1 MKKKLLIILFLISII
16 SGISALDLEIISVGR
31 NISYRDVTDM
41 FFDDEGNLITFEPAY
56 NGYDLVV
63 HNSEG
68 ECIFRKSHH
77 ERVYPYDK
85 KNRFLN
91 KTPSDFT
98 KKTREIISIEKGV
111 KIELEHGY
119 SIQLLEDILEP
130 EVYDKDYTVLQP
142 HQYDFVPHFFYIFDS
157 TGKLVLN
164 YNAWRINQE
173 ELYPDHY
180 YNSRSEKIYFTK
192 EKQIRQLKRCL
203 ASISINTPHIAVNEK
218 GNKISIELHDYDGN
232 ESGRIFFNVIY
243 TGVINDFRVRIRT
256 EPNLDSEILSLYY
269 EGDTVEILD
278 RSDEK
283 YEIDGE
289 SWYWYKVR
297 SGSYPEGWV
306 YGKYIDIE

>member
-1 MKKKLLIILFLISII
+1 MKKKLLYILIFSLIAS
-16 SGISALDLEIISVGR
+16 STSALDLEIISAGMTS
-31 NISYRDVTDM
+31 SYGDVTDM
-41 FFDDEGNLITFEPAY
+41 FFDAEGNLVTFEPSY
-56 NGYDLVV
+56 KGYDFVV

-68 ECIFRKSHH
+68 EWIFRKSHH

-91 KTPSDFT
+91 KTLSDFT
-98 KKTREIISIEKGV
+98 KKTKEIIPIDKGI

-119 SIQLLEDILEP
+119 TIQLLEDILEP
-130 EVYDKDYTVLQP
+130 EAYDKEYFVLP
-142 HQYDFVPHFFYIFDS
+142 AYQYDFVPHFFYIFDS
-157 TGKLVLN
+157 SGKLILN
-164 YNAWRINQE
+164 YNTWRINQE

-203 ASISINTPHIAVNEK
+203 SSISINSPHIAVNEK
-218 GNKISIELHDYDGN
+218 GNKIAIELNDYDGN
-232 ESGRIFFNVIY
+232 ESGLIFFNVIY
-243 TGVINDFRVRIRT
+243 AGVINDFRVRLRV
-256 EPNLDSEILSLYY
+256 EPNLESDIISFFY
-269 EGDTVEILD
+269 EDDKVDILD

-306 YGKYIDIE
+306 YGKYLEIE

>member
-16 SGISALDLEIISVGR
+16 SGTSALDLEIISVGR

-41 FFDDEGNLITFEPAY
+41 FFNDEGNLITFEPAY

-98 KKTREIISIEKGV
+98 KKTREIIPIDKGV

-142 HQYDFVPHFFYIFDS
+142 HQYDFVPHFFYIFD
-157 TGKLVLN
+157 
-164 YNAWRINQE
+164 
-173 ELYPDHY
+173 
-180 YNSRSEKIYFTK
+180 
-192 EKQIRQLKRCL
+192 
-203 ASISINTPHIAVNEK
+203 
-218 GNKISIELHDYDGN
+218 
-232 ESGRIFFNVIY
+232 
-243 TGVINDFRVRIRT
+243 
-256 EPNLDSEILSLYY
+256 
-269 EGDTVEILD
+269 
-278 RSDEK
+278 
-283 YEIDGE
+283 
-289 SWYWYKVR
+289 
-297 SGSYPEGWV
+297 
-306 YGKYIDIE
+306 